1 MTTTGFSASFCAE
14 DVPSSGGAVI
24 TKKVAVTKIKV
35 VTIES
40 LLGLFPLVDGLLM
53 PSEDVSLVM
62 EFAAI

>member
-1 MTTTGFSASFCAE
+1 MTTTGFGASFFAE
-14 DVPSSGGAVI
+14 DVLSSGGATI
-24 TKKVAVTKIKV
+24 TMKVAVTKIKV

-53 PSEDVSLVM
+53 PLEDVSLVM